1 MGEFYNDQSSHSP
14 IIPTRYA
21 NHASQLIHRITKK
34 LVLAIIFLCPLFF
47 LAIVD
52 ALRLVGFRNIIGDQ
66 NLDNIIVIFS
76 GCLLVIVIFL
86 FRSLLN
92 SRKVLNR
99 WADLFERNSIIAG
112 LNISM
117 NKLNK
122 EEALMAVAET
132 IEEIGEPLQR
142 FFSDTRDLNKFIDV
156 VRGKKNVF
164 DILLDKDINGIPGDL
179 RSVLKEYGA
188 VVIKVESGVI
198 DIDKVLLFS
207 RLLSEYMKETKNHV
221 GLPVIIGENISD
233 TAYNLV
239 NTSHDEL
246 IRRIVLVEKPTV
258 QSQID

>member
-1 MGEFYNDQSSHSP
+1 MGEIYNVQSSNSP

-21 NHASQLIHRITKK
+21 HHASQLIHGITKK

-47 LAIVD
+47 LAIID

-86 FRSLLN
+86 FRSLLS
-92 SRKVLNR
+92 SRKVLDR

-112 LNISM
+112 INISM
-117 NKLNK
+117 NNLTK

-132 IEEIGEPLQR
+132 VEEIGEPLRR
-142 FFSDTRDLNKFIDV
+142 FFLDKRDLNKFIDV
-156 VRGKKNVF
+156 PRGGTNTF
-164 DILLDKDINGIPGDL
+164 DVLLDKDIDGIPGDL
-179 RSVLKEYGA
+179 KNVVKDYGA
-188 VVIKVESGVI
+188 VVIKVESGLV
-198 DIDKVLLFS
+198 DADKVLLFS
-207 RLLSEYMKETKNHV
+207 RLLFEYMTETKNLV
-221 GLPVIIGENISD
+221 GLPVIIGESISD

-246 IRRIVLVEKPTV
+246 IKRIVLIEKPTV

>member
-1 MGEFYNDQSSHSP
+1 MGEIYNDQSSHSP

-21 NHASQLIHRITKK
+21 HHASQLIHGITKK
-34 LVLAIIFLCPLFF
+34 MVLTIIFLCPLFF

-76 GCLLVIVIFL
+76 GCLLIVVIFL
-86 FRSLLN
+86 FRSLFN
-92 SRKVLNR
+92 SRKVLDR

-179 RSVLKEYGA
+179 RSVLNEYGA
-188 VVIKVESGVI
+188 VIIKIESG
-198 DIDKVLLFS
+198 KVDADTVALFS
-207 RLLSEYMKETKNHV
+207 RSLSNYVKETKNHV
-221 GLPVIIGENISD
+221 GLSVIIGENVSD
-233 TAYNLV
+233 SAYNLV
-239 NTSHDEL
+239 NTSNVEVVK
-246 IRRIVLVEKPTV
+246 RIVLVDKPLV
-258 QSQID
+258 QSQY

>member
-1 MGEFYNDQSSHSP
+1 MGEIYNDQSSHSP

-21 NHASQLIHRITKK
+21 HHASQLIHRITKK
-34 LVLAIIFLCPLFF
+34 MVLTIIFLCPLFF

-76 GCLLVIVIFL
+76 GCLLIVVIFL
-86 FRSLLN
+86 FRSLFN
-92 SRKVLNR
+92 SRKVLDR

-179 RSVLKEYGA
+179 RSVLNEYGA
-188 VVIKVESGVI
+188 VIIKIESG
-198 DIDKVLLFS
+198 KVDVDTVVLFS
-207 RLLSEYMKETKNHV
+207 RLLSELRERNKKSCGFICNY
-221 GLPVIIGENISD
+221 
-233 TAYNLV
+233 
-239 NTSHDEL
+239 
-246 IRRIVLVEKPTV
+246 RRKCI
-258 QSQID
+258 